1 MLLVYANGPR
11 LMGNRNTSS
20 DEDLHSWGV
29 ADDRYAV
36 MEPLHSQRHV
46 WPPIAPRSQENYRE
60 WIRSIESLR
69 AETIRI
75 HVSYEK
81 GK

>member
-1 MLLVYANGPR
+1 
-11 LMGNRNTSS
+11 
-20 DEDLHSWGV
+20 
-29 ADDRYAV
+29 